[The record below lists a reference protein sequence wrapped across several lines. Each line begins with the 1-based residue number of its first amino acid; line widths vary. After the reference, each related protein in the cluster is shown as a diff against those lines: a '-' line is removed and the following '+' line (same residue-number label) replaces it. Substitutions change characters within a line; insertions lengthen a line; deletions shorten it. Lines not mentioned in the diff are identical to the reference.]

1 MTNSDQEQRFL
12 LMVIGYAFIML
23 GMVLEVLDIITT
35 LLKETITT
43 TLLFG
48 AALII
53 SGMILVLDSLRGL
66 KLGDEEE

>member
-1 MTNSDQEQRFL
+1 
-12 LMVIGYAFIML
+12 ML